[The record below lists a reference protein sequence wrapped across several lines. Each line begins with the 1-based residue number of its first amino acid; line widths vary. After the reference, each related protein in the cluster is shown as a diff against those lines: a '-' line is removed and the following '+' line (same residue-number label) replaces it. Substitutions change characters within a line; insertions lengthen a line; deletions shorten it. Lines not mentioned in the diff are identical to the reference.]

1 MKITAIHLYAIR
13 LPLRDPFVISYG
25 SYSDM
30 PSVIVKMETDEG
42 IIGYGEG
49 VADDHVT
56 GESWES
62 TFHTL
67 KHTLAPALIGQ
78 NPMNI
83 EKIHDMMDNTIY
95 GVPTAKAAIDI
106 ACFDIMGKN

>member
-1 MKITAIHLYAIR
+1 MYKTIVNRKGFLSNENYSYSPLCNSFT
-13 LPLRDPFVISYG
+13 LRDPFVISYG
-25 SYSDM
+25 SYFDM
-30 PSVIVKMETDEG
+30 PSIIVKMETDEG

-67 KHTLAPALIGQ
+67 KHTLAPALISQ

-83 EKIHDMMDNTIY
+83 EKYTI
-95 GVPTAKAAIDI
+95 
-106 ACFDIMGKN
+106 

>member
-13 LPLRDPFVISYG
+13 LPLRNPFVISYG

-30 PSVIVKMETDEG
+30 PSIIVKMETDEG

-56 GESWES
+56 GEF
-62 TFHTL
+62 TVFQQR
-67 KHTLAPALIGQ
+67 KPQLILLVL
-78 NPMNI
+78 I
-83 EKIHDMMDNTIY
+83 
-95 GVPTAKAAIDI
+95 
-106 ACFDIMGKN
+106 

>member
-1 MKITAIHLYAIR
+1 MNRQRNFYHHFSNSLSLINDYLTSTISNVQNHCKQEGS
-13 LPLRDPFVISYG
+13 LPNENYSYSSLCNSFTLRDPFVISYG

-30 PSVIVKMETDEG
+30 PSIIVKMETDEG

-62 TFHTL
+62 TFHT
-67 KHTLAPALIGQ
+67 
-78 NPMNI
+78 
-83 EKIHDMMDNTIY
+83 
-95 GVPTAKAAIDI
+95 
-106 ACFDIMGKN
+106 

>member
-1 MKITAIHLYAIR
+1 MQFVYRFAIR
-13 LPLRDPFVISYG
+13 FVISYG

-30 PSVIVKMETDEG
+30 PSIIVKMETDEG

-67 KHTLAPALIGQ
+67 KHTLAPALIGKNQ
-78 NPMNI
+78 CI
-83 EKIHDMMDNTIY
+83 SRKYTI
-95 GVPTAKAAIDI
+95 
-106 ACFDIMGKN
+106 

>member
-30 PSVIVKMETDEG
+30 PSIIVKMETDEG

-62 TFHTL
+62 TFHTF
-67 KHTLAPALIGQ
+67 KAYTSSCSYREKSNVYRENTRYDGQ
-78 NPMNI
+78 YNLRCSYC
-83 EKIHDMMDNTIY
+83 KSCD
-95 GVPTAKAAIDI
+95 
-106 ACFDIMGKN
+106 

>member
-30 PSVIVKMETDEG
+30 PSIIVKMETDEG

-67 KHTLAPALIGQ
+67 KHTLAPALIGKKS
-78 NPMNI
+78 N
-83 EKIHDMMDNTIY
+83 EYRENTRY
-95 GVPTAKAAIDI
+95 DGQYNLRCSYCKSRD
-106 ACFDIMGKN
+106 

>member
-30 PSVIVKMETDEG
+30 PSIIVKMETDEG

-49 VADDHVT
+49 AVSYT
-56 GESWES
+56 R
-62 TFHTL
+62 L
-67 KHTLAPALIGQ
+67 
-78 NPMNI
+78 
-83 EKIHDMMDNTIY
+83 
-95 GVPTAKAAIDI
+95 
-106 ACFDIMGKN
+106 